1 MVSITV
7 LFLMG
12 AVATALYAALYGS
25 HRVMQER
32 FDEMTLQLRTAK
44 LMANEDEP
52 IPDGVGR
59 SLLQWALQR
68 VPAPKK
74 TKATERL
81 AQTLVQAGFRRSNA
95 VRVFVLI
102 RLAAIASCAVVAM
115 TAGGI
120 YFQSSS
126 KALVMAMIGAGIGF
140 YGPLYYLRKRASKRQ
155 ENISREL
162 SDVLDLL
169 VVCIEAGLGLF
180 EAIKVVGDETA
191 RQEQAIGAELV
202 LVAGE
207 IGAGSTLGE
216 GLRSLAERT
225 AVDDVR
231 PLAATLIQSEQLGAQ
246 VGPALRASS
255 DSLRMKRRFRAEEAA
270 QKSTVKILFPLVL
283 FILPAMLLVILGPAV
298 IQAIQTF
305 SYNSN

>member
-1 MVSITV
+1 MVSVTV

-12 AVATALYAALYGS
+12 AVVTALYVAIYGS

-32 FDEMTLQLRTAK
+32 FDEMTLKLRTAK
-44 LMANEDEP
+44 IVGDDDEP
-52 IPDGVGR
+52 ISDSVGR

-68 VPAPKK
+68 MPATKK
-74 TKATERL
+74 TRAAEKIAK
-81 AQTLVQAGFRRSNA
+81 TLVQAGFRRSNA

-102 RLAAIASCAVVAM
+102 RLIAIGSCAILAM
-115 TAGGI
+115 TVSGI
-120 YFQSSS
+120 YFQAGSRV
-126 KALVMAMIGAGIGF
+126 LMAAVIGAGIGF
-140 YGPLYYLRKRASKRQ
+140 YGPLYYLRKRAAKRQ

-191 RQEQAIGAELV
+191 RQEQAIGSELV

-207 IGAGSTLGE
+207 VGAGSTLGE
-216 GLRSLAERT
+216 GLRNLADRT

-255 DSLRMKRRFRAEEAA
+255 DSLRTKRRFRAEEAA

-298 IQAIQTF
+298 IEAIQTF
-305 SYNSN
+305 SYNSH